1 MKLHLE
7 PQHLSVL
14 TNITIGPLF
23 HDHANDVE
31 GPQNWLE
38 YHPVFLVESS
48 GFWSCDKPRLSMC
61 QPFSDKT

>member
-38 YHPVFLVESS
+38 YHPVFFS
-48 GFWSCDKPRLSMC
+48 GIQWFLEL
-61 QPFSDKT
+61 